1 MKRLLTGFT
10 MVLIAMVTLMPLA
23 KAQKVPF
30 IGTVVYD
37 VTVAGNVPEQAK
49 SMMPTEMTMKV
60 SPDKL
65 ITVIHSSMMDIK
77 NIFDAPAQ
85 VSNMLMDMM
94 GQKLNIKNSVADLNE
109 QKKKLGLTIT
119 FKPTND
125 TKTIAG
131 YNCKKAI
138 MTVKSNQSAEQTFDV
153 FFNDNFDVS
162 KFNFGN
168 ALPEVDGLALEFSMA
183 QGPFTLKMTARSVKK
198 ENIAASEFVI
208 PAGYKQVTTEQLKTM
223 FGGGGEQ

>member
-109 QKKKLGLTIT
+109 QKKKLGLTMM
-119 FKPTND
+119 FSL
-125 TKTIAG
+125 TIILMFQNSILG
-131 YNCKKAI
+131 
-138 MTVKSNQSAEQTFDV
+138 THFLKSMVWPWNSLWPRV
-153 FFNDNFDVS
+153 H
-162 KFNFGN
+162 
-168 ALPEVDGLALEFSMA
+168 LH
-183 QGPFTLKMTARSVKK
+183 
-198 ENIAASEFVI
+198 
-208 PAGYKQVTTEQLKTM
+208 
-223 FGGGGEQ
+223 